1 MNRPKSA
8 ERQLRLDLAQ
18 DSSHD
23 LQAFVVS
30 NSNRSAVEA
39 IKTWPNWPGGRLA
52 LVGPPGSGK
61 THLARAWAERVGAV
75 ISSDLAR
82 PDRTPSPA
90 PILIE
95 DADRRA
101 SDEILFHAFNRAD
114 IGSTVLLTGRRL
126 PSTWRAKLPDLRS
139 RLNALTVARIES
151 PDDDVLLGVLE
162 KLFRERN
169 IKPTATVPAYIIRR
183 IERSVPAARDIVAQ
197 IDQYAGEEK
206 REVTLAIAR
215 QILGREVETLNEFG

>member
-1 MNRPKSA
+1 MSRPKSA
-8 ERQLRLDLAQ
+8 GTQLRLDLVQ

-39 IKTWPNWPGGRLA
+39 LETWPNWPGGRLA
-52 LVGPPGSGK
+52 LVGPAGSGK

-75 ISSDLAR
+75 ISSD
-82 PDRTPSPA
+82 PNGTERTASAA

-101 SDEILFHAFNRAD
+101 SDEVLFHAFNRAD
-114 IGSTVLLTGRRL
+114 VGSTVLLTGRRQ
-126 PSTWRAKLPDLRS
+126 PSNWRVKLPDLRS

-151 PDDDVLLGVLE
+151 PDDDVLLGVLD

-169 IKPTATVPAYIIRR
+169 IKPTATVPGYIIRR
-183 IERSVPAARDIVAQ
+183 IERSVPAAREIVAQ
-197 IDQYAGEEK
+197 IDQYAGEER

>member
-1 MNRPKSA
+1 MSRPKSA
-8 ERQLRLDLAQ
+8 ERQLRLDLAH
-18 DSSHD
+18 DSSHE

-39 IKTWPNWPGGRLA
+39 IDTWPNWPGGRLA

-61 THLARAWAERVGAV
+61 SHLARAWADRVGAV
-75 ISSDLAR
+75 NSSDSRAS
-82 PDRTPSPA
+82 DRTVTTA

-101 SDEILFHAFNRAD
+101 SDEALFHAFNRAD
-114 IGSTVLLTGRRL
+114 VGSTVLLTGRKL
-126 PSTWRAKLPDLRS
+126 PSNWRVELPDLRS

-169 IKPTATVPAYIIRR
+169 IKPTPTVPAFIIRR
-183 IERSVPAARDIVAQ
+183 IERSVPAARDIVAR

-206 REVTLAIAR
+206 REVTLAVAR
-215 QILGREVETLNEFG
+215 QILEREVAILDEFD

>member
-1 MNRPKSA
+1 MSAPKSA
-8 ERQLRLDLAQ
+8 ERQLRLDLVH
-18 DSSHD
+18 DSSHEIS
-23 LQAFVVS
+23 AFVVS

-39 IKTWPNWPGGRLA
+39 IETWPNWPGGRLA

-75 ISSDLAR
+75 NSSDLSRSDWSAS
-82 PDRTPSPA
+82 TA
-90 PILIE
+90 PVLVE

-101 SDEILFHAFNRAD
+101 SDEVLFHAVNRAD
-114 IGSTVLLTGRRL
+114 VGSTVLLTGRKL
-126 PSTWRAKLPDLRS
+126 PSSWRVKLPDLRS

-169 IKPTATVPAYIIRR
+169 IKPTTTVSAYIIRR
-183 IERSVPAARDIVAQ
+183 IERSVPAARDIVAR

-206 REVTLAIAR
+206 REVTLAVAR
-215 QILGREVETLNEFG
+215 QILGREVEPLDEFG